1 MVMPETPSAA
11 GSTPPL
17 LIGLVNNMPV
27 AAKRATQ
34 EQFTDLLAAAAD
46 AVQMNIKFFS
56 IENDAEH
63 AEETF
68 RHLRQLRPD
77 ALIVTGDE
85 PRRAVMAEEP
95 LWPCLARLVD
105 WAAEN
110 TISTVWSCMAA
121 HAAVFQLDQ
130 IARKRMPQKLSGMFE
145 CTAAAAHPLLAAF
158 PSKWLVPHSRFN
170 YVDETE
176 LRARGYQVLSHAPRI
191 GADSFGKQA
200 GGSFFLML
208 QGHPEYAPD
217 SLFREYRRDIR
228 RYITGESNAYPEMPE
243 NYFDRLTA
251 RKLAK
256 LREQAQRSHNPRLL
270 ASIYAVFSA
279 ATVPDYPS
287 PAKQLYANWLAYLA
301 KEKAARAAATP
312 WLAPSWAAG
321 QQRGAA

>member
-1 MVMPETPSAA
+1 MPEPPSAA

-46 AVQMNIKFFS
+46 AALMDIKFFS
-56 IENDAEH
+56 VENDAEH
-63 AEETF
+63 ADETL

-85 PRRAVMAEEP
+85 PRRNVMTDEP
-95 LWPCLARLVD
+95 LWPCLVRLVD

-145 CTAAAAHPLLAAF
+145 CTATADHPLLAAF
-158 PSKWLVPHSRFN
+158 PAKWLVPHSRFN

-176 LRARGYQVLSHAPRI
+176 LRGKGYQLLSGAPRV
-191 GADSFGKQA
+191 GADSFVKQI
-200 GGSFFLML
+200 GGSLFLML

-228 RYITGESNAYPEMPE
+228 QFITGKSNVYPEMPE
-243 NYFDRLTA
+243 NYFDRVTA
-251 RKLAK
+251 RKLVK

-279 ATVPDYPS
+279 ATVPVHPS

-301 KEKAARAAATP
+301 KEKTARETTTS
-312 WLAPSWAAG
+312 WQAPSWTAG